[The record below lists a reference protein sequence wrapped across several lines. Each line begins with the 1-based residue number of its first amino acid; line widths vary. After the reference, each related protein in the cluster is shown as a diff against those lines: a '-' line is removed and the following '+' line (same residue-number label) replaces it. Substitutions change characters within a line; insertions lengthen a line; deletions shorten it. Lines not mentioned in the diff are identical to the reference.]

1 MARQRSWISGHFG
14 EPAPWPGV
22 TSADVSGGAC
32 ALDDTVAARTLSKS
46 ATTRVDDDRH
56 LDLVDV
62 IARRS
67 TPRPRNVVAVS
78 VVPGI
83 EEADMIS
90 MRMTRS

>member
-1 MARQRSWISGHFG
+1 M
-14 EPAPWPGV
+14 
-22 TSADVSGGAC
+22 
-32 ALDDTVAARTLSKS
+32 DDTVAARTLSKS

-78 VVPGI
+78 DDPGI

>member
-1 MARQRSWISGHFG
+1 M
-14 EPAPWPGV
+14 
-22 TSADVSGGAC
+22 DVSGGAC

-67 TPRPRNVVAVS
+67 TPRPWNVVAVS

-90 MRMTRS
+90 MRMPRS